1 MAQPKEV
8 QPKWE
13 GLVFVC
19 RKCMKRAGAEEL
31 RSTLKEELGRGVRV
45 VRSSCLKLCPK
56 GRVCVVVGGSS
67 KRMRCFLVDPKEDAD
82 TTVQAIS
89 DALDRPSS

>member
-1 MAQPKEV
+1 MAKPKEV
-8 QPKWE
+8 QPRWE

-31 RSTLKEELGRGVRV
+31 RGTLKEELGRDVRV

-56 GRVCVVVGGSS
+56 GRVTVVVGSDEGT
-67 KRMRCFLVDPKEDAD
+67 RCLLVDPKEDVD
-82 TTVQAIS
+82 TIVRAVS
-89 DALDRPSS
+89 GALGRPS